1 MSALGKVK
9 MSAFENGA
17 VLNFETR
24 RTYFDEQ
31 QSVKSGEGHT
41 ASARQSH

>member
-9 MSAFENGA
+9 MSAFENGV

-24 RTYFDEQ
+24 RTDIDEQ
-31 QSVKSGEGHT
+31 QGVNSSKGYPTCFG
-41 ASARQSH
+41 

>member
-1 MSALGKVK
+1 MSALAKVK

-24 RTYFDEQ
+24 RTYIDEQ
-31 QSVKSGEGHT
+31 QGINTSEGYPT
-41 ASARQSH
+41 CFG